1 MARKPLDLETFG
13 HFFVGGRIDRAVPGS
28 PMTGQMYVEHF
39 MPRQRAFPHP
49 IVMIHGGSQTGTNFT
64 ATPDGREGWAQY
76 FLRRGYA
83 VYVVDQVAR
92 GRSAHFSQSQG
103 KVAEANLAR
112 TEQRFV
118 APNRFELWPQAKDH
132 MQWPGSGKPGDAAF
146 DAFYATQFPSLESYR
161 RQQEL
166 NRDAGIALLD
176 RIGPA
181 VLLVHSQAGAF
192 AWPIA
197 DARPKLVKAIVAVEP
212 NGPPVYETEFRGSPE
227 WFADTGARKASG
239 LGMVP
244 LTYNPP
250 LNRGEELRFV
260 RQDKPDA
267 PGLVRGWLQA
277 EPAHKLPNLARI
289 PILILVAEASYHAAY
304 DHVTAAYLTQAGVPN
319 TFLRLQDVG
328 IRGNGHMMMLE
339 KNSDAI
345 AGVIRD
351 WLVKTLPG
359 KDRESQTGLD
369 HTLVRNR

>member
-1 MARKPLDLETFG
+1 
-13 HFFVGGRIDRAVPGS
+13 
-28 PMTGQMYVEHF
+28 
-39 MPRQRAFPHP
+39 MPRSF
-49 IVMIHGGSQTGTNFT
+49 
-64 ATPDGREGWAQY
+64 
-76 FLRRGYA
+76 RR
-83 VYVVDQVAR
+83 
-92 GRSAHFSQSQG
+92 S
-103 KVAEANLAR
+103 K
-112 TEQRFV
+112 
-118 APNRFELWPQAKDH
+118 
-132 MQWPGSGKPGDAAF
+132 
-146 DAFYATQFPSLESYR
+146 SYP

-359 KDRESQTGLD
+359 KDWESQTGLD